1 MQNIDTST
9 SYYSPIGSAQVYERH
24 LESPGRH
31 LESAGRHLESTGQHL
46 ESPGRHLE
54 STGQHVNYQG
64 RHLESPGRHL
74 ETPPPGYQEMN
85 NRGDFSSLSQKGTQ

>member
-9 SYYSPIGSAQVYERH
+9 SYYSLIGSAQDYERH
-24 LESPGRH
+24 LESSGR
-31 LESAGRHLESTGQHL
+31 HL